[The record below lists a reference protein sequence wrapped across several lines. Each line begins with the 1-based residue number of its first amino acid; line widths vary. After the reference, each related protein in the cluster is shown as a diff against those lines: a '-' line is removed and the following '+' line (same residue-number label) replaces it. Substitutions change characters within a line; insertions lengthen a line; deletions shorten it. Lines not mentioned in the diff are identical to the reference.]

1 MTIGTYK
8 IKYPAILKKEYED
21 GSIEYETAFNDD
33 TDVMM
38 SLYALQKCVNYI
50 TGTATDNPRLL
61 IKVSRIDGEEAI
73 IKELTN
79 FEKESQKAYCKKA
92 MQNCKIDDDTI
103 DRVMSEIKWL
113 LDNTEKA
120 SPIIKQNMRGGVG
133 YV

>member
-103 DRVMSEIKWL
+103 DRLMSEIKWL
-113 LDNTEKA
+113 LDTEKA
-120 SPIIKQNMRGGVG
+120 SQIIKQNMRGGVG

>member
-61 IKVSRIDGEEAI
+61 IKVSRIDGKEAI